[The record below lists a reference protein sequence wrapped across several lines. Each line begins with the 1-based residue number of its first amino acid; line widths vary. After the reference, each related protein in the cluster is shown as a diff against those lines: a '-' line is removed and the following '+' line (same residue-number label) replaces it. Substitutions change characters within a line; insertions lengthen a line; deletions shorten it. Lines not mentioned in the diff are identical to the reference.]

1 MKAHYPK
8 LIATATVLLLLLCL
22 SKTYAQS
29 RDSLLRVYNNET
41 IHSFGRFYIKG
52 SKQLNFH
59 NLKPEF
65 TAGITKD
72 LYKKSKE
79 NLILGRLISVAAVA
93 SLVSGAFIKKDNKG
107 AGIALSIAGIGLN
120 LFSLKF
126 RKKSKELIDQA
137 IWYKNKE
144 ILFGAQP

>member
-8 LIATATVLLLLLCL
+8 LIATATVLLLLSCL

-29 RDSLLRVYNNET
+29 RDSLLRVYNNQT
-41 IHSFGRFYIKG
+41 IHSFGKFYIKG
-52 SKQLNFH
+52 SKQISFH

-65 TAGITKD
+65 TAGITQD
-72 LYKKSKE
+72 LYNKSKN
-79 NLILGRLISVAAVA
+79 NLQLGRLITVTAIAA
-93 SLVSGAFIKKDNKG
+93 LVSGAFIKKDNKD
-107 AGIALSIAGIGLN
+107 AGVALSIAGIGLN

-126 RKKSKELIDQA
+126 RKKSKEFIDQA

>member
-1 MKAHYPK
+1 MARP
-8 LIATATVLLLLLCL
+8 LPVIIFLLLICCI
-22 SKTYAQS
+22 SFNSHAQTK
-29 RDSLLRVYNNET
+29 DSLLRVYNNET
-41 IHSFGRFYIKG
+41 IHTFGKVYVKG
-52 SKQLNFH
+52 SKQLKFGD
-59 NLKPEF
+59 LKPEF
-65 TAGITKD
+65 TGGITKD

-126 RKKSKELIDQA
+126 RKKSKEFIDQA